1 MARANDNIQ
10 KIETLTRIIRL
21 YKNLHDLLLEETS
34 LIQEI
39 YNVIVNNN
47 SEEEIT
53 ILINR
58 SNGINLQFQNIRINI
73 NNNPKLTK

>member
-10 KIETLTRIIRL
+10 KIETLTRIIRV
-21 YKNLHDLLLEETS
+21 YKNLHDLLLEEAS

-39 YNVIVNNN
+39 YNAIVNNN

-58 SNGINLQFQNIRINI
+58 SNGINLQFQNIRRNI
-73 NNNPKLTK
+73 NNNPN